1 MGGPHPAST
10 SLDCPPALAGP
21 DHRPHSQEQRNQS
34 SEKSQS
40 LECHRAPIP
49 WGEGGVSLTPPQ
61 QPITAVGGASAQGAQ
76 GMGLLGPQ
84 LPPLLRRTRLC
95 WQRELLCRQPL
106 PSSQGWDSSSA
117 CSRKSRP
124 HFPPGASAQRDP
136 LGRDRAFLRKRGV
149 RVQGVG
155 ERVTK
160 KKKKK

>member
-1 MGGPHPAST
+1 MAWDSWGPS
-10 SLDCPPALAGP
+10 SPPCSGEPGYAG
-21 DHRPHSQEQRNQS
+21 S
-34 SEKSQS
+34 
-40 LECHRAPIP
+40 
-49 WGEGGVSLTPPQ
+49 G
-61 QPITAVGGASAQGAQ
+61 
-76 GMGLLGPQ
+76 
-84 LPPLLRRTRLC
+84 
-95 WQRELLCRQPL
+95 ELLCHQPL

-160 KKKKK
+160 KKKKKIVAGPGMCLGESEPSVLSVHSCAGQGRVQGAGGAGSLSGQDTSCQPAPGGLMGSLPPACLGRS